1 MRQTRMT
8 VLTHTVLPLPV
19 EAVTAPARLV
29 TSQLPHSSPLQTVTK
44 RGVLLGLLLGPLAAV
59 VVTSGVGSPLVSLA
73 YGVNWAAAF
82 AIAGGWA
89 AAMFFAGL
97 EGCCGNV

>member
-1 MRQTRMT
+1 
-8 VLTHTVLPLPV
+8 
-19 EAVTAPARLV
+19 
-29 TSQLPHSSPLQTVTK
+29 
-44 RGVLLGLLLGPLAAV
+44 
-59 VVTSGVGSPLVSLA
+59 
-73 YGVNWAAAF
+73 VNWAAAF